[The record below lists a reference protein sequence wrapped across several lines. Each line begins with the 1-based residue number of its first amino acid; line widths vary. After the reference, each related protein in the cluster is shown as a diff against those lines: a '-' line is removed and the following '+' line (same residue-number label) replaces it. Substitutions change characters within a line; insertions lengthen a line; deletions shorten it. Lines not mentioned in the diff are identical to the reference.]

1 MSAKVY
7 LEEIGKLIEKVKAT
21 QMENIEAAGLAFAKS
36 IAAGGAVHIFGSG
49 HSVLPVQDMFPRY
62 GSFIGFNPIFDP
74 RLMWSNVTGPG
85 GARELLWL
93 ERREGYAANILASY
107 KLDPVDS
114 MLVFSHGGMNAAP
127 IEVGL
132 LAKEQGLTVV
142 AITCAENVKVNKS
155 GHSSGESLQSLADI
169 VIDNSAP
176 PEDAL
181 VSIDGVK
188 GNVAASSTVTATTIA
203 IALVAETA
211 AQLAAMGKAPDKV
224 FFSPNVPGIP
234 ADNTSRVYEDF
245 QKFKA
250 NLMNRFNQ

>member
-7 LEEIGKLIEKVKAT
+7 LKEIGKLIDKIQAT
-21 QMENIEAAGLAFAKS
+21 QMEAIEAAGFAFASS
-36 IAAGGAVHIFGSG
+36 IAAGGAVHMFGSG

-62 GSFIGFNPIFDP
+62 GGFVGFHPIFDP

-93 ERREGYAANILASY
+93 ERQEGYAAQILASH
-107 KLDPVDS
+107 KLDAVDS

-127 IEVGL
+127 IEMAL

-142 AITCAENVKVNKS
+142 AVTCVENAQINKS
-155 GHSSGESLQSLADI
+155 KHSSGKSLQSAADI
-169 VIDNSAP
+169 VIDNSSP

-181 VSIDGVK
+181 VGIEGVT
-188 GNVAASSTVTATTIA
+188 GNVAASSTVTAVSIA
-203 IALVAETA
+203 ISLVAETA
-211 AQLAAMGKAPDKV
+211 SQLALMGKTPDRV
-224 FFSPNVPGIP
+224 FVSPNVTGVP
-234 ADNTSRVYEDF
+234 ADNTHRVYENY

-250 NLMNRFNQ
+250 DLLNRYNQ